1 MFDESFFKDFIAHN
15 VPMLKALLLLVSER
29 PQLQQYIRFLAVSN
43 ALDSVKA
50 QVDFTTSAARGEGVV
65 ELINEILKDDL
76 QSRCRIQPEGAMATT
91 SNRSS

>member
-1 MFDESFFKDFIAHN
+1 LDAALDEMKLSRRNVAGIGDAENDIA
-15 VPMLKALLLLVSER
+15 
-29 PQLQQYIRFLAVSN
+29 FLRKCQCSVAVSN